1 MKVSTSDIGWLLTL
15 VLPMFAIPC
24 TIVAIHAP
32 QQAQAQPIAPE
43 SGSNGTGTIVTPNG
57 NRIDIS
63 GGTQSGGNLFH
74 SFEQFGL
81 DQGQIANFL
90 SNPTIQNILGRV
102 VGGDASVINGL
113 IQITG
118 GNSNLFLM
126 NPAGMIFGPNAT
138 LNVPSAFT
146 ATTATGIGFG
156 SNWFSAI
163 GANDYKS
170 LVGTPNTFAFT
181 TPQPGAI
188 VNAGNLTVSP
198 GQNLTLLGGTV
209 VSTGQLLAPGGQIT
223 VATVPGESVI
233 RISQPGLLLSL
244 DIQPLATADT
254 KPANWTLPIASLP
267 ELLTGRGGGNA
278 TGLRVNSNGQVEL
291 IGSGFRVNNGDVVV
305 QNAIAQTAILSAERN
320 LILGSTISMQRQL
333 QAKGSIQQLPSLPI
347 EPFSLD
353 IPVYL
358 DISDFP
364 FFNTDVSNALNRA
377 SSSRETLTSQLAVNT
392 TTSRLSCN
400 RIDDNVTAS
409 NENSSGESEEFRALP
424 TGTTLKALNDDCNV
438 LSRSDLAPDGTR
450 PDLAAEYWQ
459 QFLTVA
465 QKNSDRQGEEQAL
478 SNLGLAYY
486 YLGDYNHAIKY
497 HQQSLRVARSVGN
510 RRGEGAAL
518 GNLGIAYHAVGEYK
532 RAIEYY
538 QQHLTIAR
546 EIANRG
552 GEAVALGN
560 LGIAYHTLGEYTKAI
575 EYYQQQLSIAQT
587 IGDRQGE
594 ANSIGNLGNAYKALG
609 DYVKAIDYQQRTLA
623 IKREL
628 GDRKGQA
635 QALGNLGNAY
645 EALGDYGKA
654 LEYYQQTLA
663 TARAIS
669 DRKTEGLTLQTL
681 GIIHTNLGENSQAIR
696 AYEQSLATARAI
708 GDRQSE
714 GSTLNNLGF
723 TYYTQGEV
731 THALESCSQS
741 LAITRSIGDRRTEA
755 AVLGTLGLIYENL
768 DDLPRAIEYYKQSLV
783 TVQAIGYRQGEWAAL
798 AYLGNALFKEGKL
811 PEAEKKLRAALEV
824 LDSLRPGLDDIHKVS
839 IFDTQVLTYTLL
851 QQVLV
856 AQGKPNTALEIAERG
871 RARAF
876 VELLAKRLAPTAT
889 AKSTFN
895 TALPTIEQIQRI
907 AQEQNATLVEY
918 SIIPEKF
925 LLQGKLRG
933 IASKLFIWVI
943 QPTGKVTFRQVDLKE
958 LQQRWQKQSAT
969 STSLQDLVLK
979 SRNLRERRNSEIA
992 RKQLYQLLIEP
1003 IAKFLPT
1010 ETQARVIFIPQE
1022 SLFLLP
1028 FPALQDA
1035 TGKYLIE
1042 QHTILSAPAIQVL
1055 DLTRQ
1060 QRLRLKA
1067 QQHGS
1072 LQGENVL
1079 VVGNPRMPVQ
1089 LEQLPGSEQ
1098 EALIIAKL
1106 LNTKAV
1112 IGDQA
1117 TKVNIVQQLPKARLV
1132 HLATHGLL
1140 GDINKSG
1147 LPGAIALAPSNNDN
1161 GLLTSGEILELKLKA
1176 ELVVLSAC
1184 NTGRGE
1190 ITGDGVIGLSRSLI
1204 AAGVPSAI
1212 VSLWYVSD
1220 APTADLMIAFYRNLQ
1235 KNPDKAQAL
1244 RDAMLETMKQHPN
1257 PFDWA
1262 GFTLIGEAE

>member
-1 MKVSTSDIGWLLTL
+1 MKVSTSGIGRLLTL
-15 VLPMFAIPC
+15 VLPMFAIPFGIA
-24 TIVAIHAP
+24 TLHAP
-32 QQAQAQPIAPE
+32 KQAQAQPIAPE
-43 SGSNGTGTIVTPNG
+43 SGSNRTGTIVTPNG

-63 GGTQSGGNLFH
+63 GGTQSGANLFH

-90 SNPTIQNILGRV
+90 SNPNIQNILGRV

-113 IQITG
+113 IQVTG

-126 NPAGMIFGPNAT
+126 NPAGMIFGSNAS

-156 SNWFSAI
+156 SNWFNAI

-188 VNAGNLTVSP
+188 VNAGNLRVPP

-209 VSTGQLLAPGGQIT
+209 ASTGQLWAPGGQIT
-223 VATVPGESVI
+223 VAAVPGKSLV

-244 DIQPLATADT
+244 DIQPLTAADT
-254 KPANWTLPIASLP
+254 QPGSWTLPIASLP

-278 TGLRVNSNGQVEL
+278 TGLRVNSNGKVEL
-291 IGSGFRVNNGDVVV
+291 IGSGFRVKNGDVVV
-305 QNAIAQTAILSAERN
+305 QDAIAQTATLSAANN
-320 LILGSTISMQRQL
+320 LILGNLNSMQRQL
-333 QAKGSIQQLPSLPI
+333 QAKGSIQQLPSPPI
-347 EPFSLD
+347 EPSSLD
-353 IPVYL
+353 IP
-358 DISDFP
+358 DFP

-377 SSSRETLTSQLAVNT
+377 SSSRETVTSQLAVNT
-392 TTSRLSCN
+392 TTNRLSCN
-400 RIDDNVTAS
+400 RIDGNVTAS
-409 NENSSGESEEFRALP
+409 NQNSSGESEQFRTVP
-424 TGTTLKALNDDCNV
+424 TGTTVKALNDECDV
-438 LSRSDLAPDGTR
+438 LGRSDLAPDGTR

-486 YLGDYNHAIKY
+486 YLGDYNQAIKY
-497 HQQSLRVARSVGN
+497 HQQSLRLAQSVGN
-510 RRGEGAAL
+510 RRGKGAAL
-518 GNLGIAYHAVGEYK
+518 GNLGIAYHAVGDYT

-546 EIANRG
+546 EIGNRS

-560 LGIAYHTLGEYTKAI
+560 LGIAYHALGEYTKAI
-575 EYYQQQLSIAQT
+575 DYYQQQLSIAQA

-628 GDRKGQA
+628 GDRKGEA

-645 EALGDYGKA
+645 EAMGDYKKA

-681 GIIHTNLGENSQAIR
+681 GVIHTNLGENSQAIR

-723 TYYTQGEV
+723 TYFVQGDL
-731 THALESCSQS
+731 TRALEFCQQS
-741 LAITRSIGDRRTEA
+741 LAITRSIGDRRTTA
-755 AVLGTLGLIYENL
+755 SVLGTLSLIYENL
-768 DDLPRAIEYYKQSLV
+768 NDLSRAIDYRQQSL
-783 TVQAIGYRQGEWAAL
+783 TTMQAIGYRQGEWAAL

-811 PEAEKKLRAALEV
+811 PEAEKKLWAALKV
-824 LDSLRPGLDDIHKVS
+824 LETLRPGLDDIHKVS

-851 QQVLV
+851 QEVLV
-856 AQGKPNTALEIAERG
+856 AQGKPDAALEIAERG

-876 VELLAKRLAPTAT
+876 VELLAKRLSPTAT
-889 AKSTFN
+889 ANSTFN
-895 TALPTIEQIQRI
+895 TAPPTIEQIKRI
-907 AQEQNATLVEY
+907 AREQNATLVEY
-918 SIIPEKF
+918 SIIPERF

-943 QPTGKVTFRQVDLKE
+943 QPTGEIAFHQVDLKG
-958 LQQRWQKQSAT
+958 LQQQWQAT
-969 STSLQDLVLK
+969 GTASNFLQDLVVK
-979 SRNLRERRNSEIA
+979 SRYFRERKTSETA
-992 RKQLYQLLIEP
+992 SKQLYQLLIEP

-1010 ETQARVIFIPQE
+1010 DTQARVIFIPQE
-1022 SLFLLP
+1022 SLFLLS
-1028 FPALQDA
+1028 FAALQDP

-1042 QHTILSAPAIQVL
+1042 KHTILSTPAIQVL
-1055 DLTRQ
+1055 ELTRQ
-1060 QRLRLKA
+1060 QRLRLEA
-1067 QQHGS
+1067 QQPGL

-1079 VVGNPRMPVQ
+1079 VVGNPKMPAQ
-1089 LEQLPGSEQ
+1089 LEQLPGSEE
-1098 EALIIAKL
+1098 EAVIIAKL

-1112 IGDQA
+1112 TGDQA

-1132 HLATHGLL
+1132 HMATHGLL
-1140 GDINKSG
+1140 DNINKSG
-1147 LPGAIALAPSNNDN
+1147 VPGAIALTPSSSDN
-1161 GLLTSGEILELKLKA
+1161 GLLTSGEILDLKLKA

-1184 NTGRGE
+1184 NTGRGQ
-1190 ITGDGVIGLSRSLI
+1190 ITGDGVIGLSRALI

-1212 VSLWYVSD
+1212 VSLWYVPD
-1220 APTADLMIAFYRNLQ
+1220 ATTADLMTAFYRNFQ

-1244 RDAMLETMKQHPN
+1244 RSAMLETMKQHPN
-1257 PFDWA
+1257 PLDWA

>member
-15 VLPMFAIPC
+15 VLPMFAIPFGIA
-24 TIVAIHAP
+24 TLHAP
-32 QQAQAQPIAPE
+32 KQAQAQPIAPE
-43 SGSNGTGTIVTPNG
+43 SGLNGTGTIVTPNG

-63 GGTQSGGNLFH
+63 GGTQSGANLFH

-113 IQITG
+113 IQVTG

-126 NPAGMIFGPNAT
+126 NPAGMIFGPNAS

-156 SNWFSAI
+156 SNWFNAL

-188 VNAGNLTVSP
+188 INAGNLRVPP

-209 VSTGQLLAPGGQIT
+209 ASTGQLWAPGGQIT
-223 VATVPGESVI
+223 VAAVPGKSLV

-244 DIQPLATADT
+244 DIQPLAAADT
-254 KPANWTLPIASLP
+254 QPGNWTLPIASLP

-305 QNAIAQTAILSAERN
+305 QNTIAQTAILSAEHN

-333 QAKGSIQQLPSLPI
+333 QAKGRIQQLPSSPI
-347 EPFSLD
+347 DEPSILNS
-353 IPVYL
+353 
-358 DISDFP
+358 SDFP
-364 FFNTDVSNALNRA
+364 FFNTDVSNALNGA
-377 SSSRETLTSQLAVNT
+377 SSSREMVTSQLAANT
-392 TTSRLSCN
+392 TTSRLFCN
-400 RIDDNVTAS
+400 RIDGNVTAS
-409 NENSSGESEEFRALP
+409 NQNSPGESEQFRTLP

-459 QFLTVA
+459 EFLTVA

-497 HQQSLRVARSVGN
+497 HQQSLRVAQSVGN

-560 LGIAYHTLGEYTKAI
+560 LGIAYHALGEYTKAI

-587 IGDRQGE
+587 IGDRQCE

-628 GDRKGQA
+628 GDRKGEA

-645 EALGDYGKA
+645 EALGDYRKA

-663 TARAIS
+663 TAQAIG

-681 GIIHTNLGENSQAIR
+681 GVIHTNLGENTQAIR

-723 TYYTQGEV
+723 TYFVQGDL
-731 THALESCSQS
+731 TRALEFCQQS
-741 LAITRSIGDRRTEA
+741 LAITRSIGDRRTTA
-755 AVLGTLGLIYENL
+755 SVLGTLSLIYENL
-768 DDLPRAIEYYKQSLV
+768 NDLSRAIDYRQQSL
-783 TVQAIGYRQGEWAAL
+783 TTMQAIGYRQGEWTAL

-811 PEAEKKLRAALEV
+811 PEAEKKLWTALEV
-824 LDSLRPGLDDIHKVS
+824 LETLRPGLDDIQKVS

-851 QQVLV
+851 QEVLV
-856 AQGKPNTALEIAERG
+856 AKGKPDAALEIAERG
-871 RARAF
+871 RSRAF
-876 VELLAKRLAPTAT
+876 VELLAKRLSPTGT

-895 TALPTIEQIQRI
+895 TAPPTIEQIQRI
-907 AQEQNATLVEY
+907 AREQNATLVEY
-918 SIIPEKF
+918 SIIPEQF

-943 QPTGKVTFRQVDLKE
+943 QPSGEITFRQVDLKG
-958 LQQRWQKQSAT
+958 LQQQWQIQGIGAA
-969 STSLQDLVLK
+969 SLQDLVVK
-979 SRNLRERRNSEIA
+979 SRNFRERKNSETA
-992 RKQLYQLLIEP
+992 SKQLYQLLIEP
-1003 IAKFLPT
+1003 IAQFLPT
-1010 ETQARVIFIPQE
+1010 DTQARVIFIPQE

-1028 FPALQDA
+1028 FAALQDP

-1042 QHTILSAPAIQVL
+1042 KHTILSAPAIQVL

-1060 QRLRLKA
+1060 QRLRLEA
-1067 QQHGS
+1067 QQPGS

-1079 VVGNPRMPVQ
+1079 VVGNPKMPVQ

-1106 LNTKAV
+1106 LNTKAL

-1117 TKVNIVQQLPKARLV
+1117 TKVNIVQHLPKARLV

-1140 GDINKSG
+1140 DDINKSG
-1147 LPGAIALAPSNNDN
+1147 VPGAIALAPSSNDN

-1220 APTADLMIAFYRNLQ
+1220 APTAELMIAFYRNLQ